1 MVGDIRNELVLVKEK
16 DGSKNGSGILAKWTE
31 LRAGSKPSSSI
42 NFSFDPFL
50 YRKQFVFQ
58 EKAYFMNH
66 NLILFCVCTTL
77 FNESYKGASFL
88 TIYSP

>member
-42 NFSFDPFL
+42 NFSFDPALSSVHLAKTPLPF
-50 YRKQFVFQ
+50 
-58 EKAYFMNH
+58 
-66 NLILFCVCTTL
+66 
-77 FNESYKGASFL
+77 
-88 TIYSP
+88 SPTSVLSLDSNVD